1 MATTPQTVGRGGH
14 SWLLPNQWVMH
25 PSLDLRGDKE
35 LPAPCPETRTKGF
48 LHMSKARRLD
58 LDHAK
63 CFPLRENP
71 LVLSHHCRGVMYS
84 RPKGITLDSSCFLK
98 LLDSEWPAF
107 SYTLDWHEDWLYLS
121 REHTC
126 LHRGRFPRQDKRF
139 SVLEKHTFLALSLI
153 PELFHVFQLFLS
165 TATTPHRW
173 MRGWPRKECWWK
185 TPLKIIFREQNVQS
199 RSHSQCR
206 QSDPSRADSACFTP
220 SQTTHKLGISP
231 LVWCSMGREEHT
243 ICNVIWFPPYFPL
256 SLLRH
261 TGLSMLLEF

>member
-1 MATTPQTVGRGGH
+1 
-14 SWLLPNQWVMH
+14 
-25 PSLDLRGDKE
+25 
-35 LPAPCPETRTKGF
+35 
-48 LHMSKARRLD
+48 
-58 LDHAK
+58 
-63 CFPLRENP
+63 
-71 LVLSHHCRGVMYS
+71 MYS

-153 PELFHVFQLFLS
+153 PELFHVFSTLS
-165 TATTPHRW
+165 QHSHHSASVDAGLAPQG
-173 MRGWPRKECWWK
+173 MLVK